1 MVAVRQIPL
10 ARPYLDGREEEL
22 VLDVLRSGDL
32 ALGPMYRR
40 FEEAFADIAG
50 TAHAVACSSG
60 TAGLHASLA
69 RLGVGPGDEVVTS
82 SFSFVASANVIL
94 FQHAT
99 PVFADID
106 EQTFNVDPAAV
117 EAAITPRTKA
127 ILPVHIFGY
136 PCDIGAINAIAEH
149 HGLPVVE
156 DACEALGASV
166 DGRPVGA
173 FGNPAVY
180 GFYPN
185 KQITTGEGGMITTD
199 DPDVERELRSI
210 VNQGRSDNG
219 DWLVHQRLGF
229 NFRMDEMSAAVGLA
243 QLEKLEFML
252 AERARVARRYRQQ
265 LAGIEGVELPY
276 EGRHPRSWFIYHVRL
291 AEHIDR
297 AAVIEA
303 MAATGISTRPY
314 LPAIHLQPEYR
325 SRGMREGMLPVTE
338 RVSRSTLALPFFI
351 QLQDEDVDHVCS
363 SLPRGAR
370 HAGLT
375 WRCPWSSWDTEST
388 RGPTASSRW
397 SRSAM
402 TAETAAARA
411 SGSRESASR

>member
-1 MVAVRQIPL
+1 MACSFPTSSAPHPATRIHASPHEANHLMVAVRQIPL

-117 EAAITPRTKA
+117 EAAITPRTRA

-136 PCDIGAINAIAEH
+136 PCDIGAINAIAER

-199 DPDVERELRSI
+199 DPDIERELRSI

-243 QLEKLEFML
+243 QLEKLELML
-252 AERARVARRYRQQ
+252 AERARVARRYGQQ
-265 LAGIEGVELPY
+265 LAGVEGVELPF

-297 AAVIEA
+297 ASVIEA
-303 MAATGISTRPY
+303 MAARGISTRPY

-325 SRGMREGMLPVTE
+325 SLGMREGMLPVTE

-351 QLQDEDVDHVCS
+351 QLQDEDVDHVCA
-363 SLPRGAR
+363 SLREV
-370 HAGLT
+370 L
-375 WRCPWSSWDTEST
+375 
-388 RGPTASSRW
+388 
-397 SRSAM
+397 
-402 TAETAAARA
+402 ETPA
-411 SGSRESASR
+411 

>member
-32 ALGPMYRR
+32 ALGPVYRR

-69 RLGVGPGDEVVTS
+69 RLGVGPGDEVITS

-117 EAAITPRTKA
+117 EAAITPRTRA

-136 PCDIGAINAIAEH
+136 PCDIGAINAIAER

-252 AERARVARRYRQQ
+252 AERARVARRYGQQ
-265 LAGIEGVELPY
+265 LAGVEGVELPY

-297 AAVIEA
+297 ASVIEA
-303 MAATGISTRPY
+303 MAARGISTRPY

-325 SRGMREGMLPVTE
+325 EPGHAGGDAAGDGAGQPLDAGTAVLHPAAGRGHRSRLR
-338 RVSRSTLALPFFI
+338 LAA
-351 QLQDEDVDHVCS
+351 
-363 SLPRGAR
+363 RGAR
-370 HAGLT
+370 DAGLR
-375 WRCPWSSWDTEST
+375 WRCPWSSSGTGST

-411 SGSRESASR
+411 SGWRASPSR

>member
-1 MVAVRQIPL
+1 MACSFPTSSAPHSRIHASPHEANHLMVAVRQIPL

-117 EAAITPRTKA
+117 EAAITPRTRA

-136 PCDIGAINAIAEH
+136 PCDIGAINAIAER

-199 DPDVERELRSI
+199 DPDIERELRSI

-243 QLEKLEFML
+243 QLEKLELML
-252 AERARVARRYRQQ
+252 AERARVARRYGQQ
-265 LAGIEGVELPY
+265 LAGVEGVELPF

-297 AAVIEA
+297 ASVIEA
-303 MAATGISTRPY
+303 MAARGISTRPY

-325 SRGMREGMLPVTE
+325 SLGMREGMLPVTE

-351 QLQDEDVDHVCS
+351 QLQDEDVDHVCA
-363 SLPRGAR
+363 SLREV
-370 HAGLT
+370 L
-375 WRCPWSSWDTEST
+375 
-388 RGPTASSRW
+388 
-397 SRSAM
+397 
-402 TAETAAARA
+402 ETPA
-411 SGSRESASR
+411 

>member
-1 MVAVRQIPL
+1 
-10 ARPYLDGREEEL
+10 
-22 VLDVLRSGDL
+22 
-32 ALGPMYRR
+32 
-40 FEEAFADIAG
+40 
-50 TAHAVACSSG
+50 
-60 TAGLHASLA
+60 
-69 RLGVGPGDEVVTS
+69 
-82 SFSFVASANVIL
+82 VIL

-136 PCDIGAINAIAEH
+136 PCDIGAINAIAER

-252 AERARVARRYRQQ
+252 AERARVARRYGQQ
-265 LAGIEGVELPY
+265 LAGVEGVELPY

-297 AAVIEA
+297 VSVIDA
-303 MAATGISTRPY
+303 MAARGISTRPY

-325 SRGMREGMLPVTE
+325 SLGMREGMLPVTE

-351 QLQDEDVDHVCS
+351 QLQDEDIDHVCA
-363 SLPRGAR
+363 SLREV
-370 HAGLT
+370 L
-375 WRCPWSSWDTEST
+375 
-388 RGPTASSRW
+388 
-397 SRSAM
+397 
-402 TAETAAARA
+402 ETPA
-411 SGSRESASR
+411 